1 MNSQPSIN
9 IDIATAT
16 ATGLNILDTFIKTST
31 PVIKNISE
39 KLGEFERNITNDLN
53 GNANDNANGNANDNA
68 NANGNANDNA
78 NGNATYLNKNKCV
91 KSLEYKQ
98 HETDN
103 SLFIAVNIPRISKEQ
118 CIINF
123 KDYKLIITAQ
133 TDEPEFGFEFLVKEF
148 YRLNILLPK
157 TVMKNNIIANY
168 KNGMLYITINKQ
180 VINEERIDINSL

>member
-31 PVIKNISE
+31 PIIKNISE

-53 GNANDNANGNANDNA
+53 GYANDNANGNANDNA
-68 NANGNANDNA
+68 NS
-78 NGNATYLNKNKCV
+78 NATYLNKNKCV

-148 YRLNILLPK
+148 LSSSSF
-157 TVMKNNIIANY
+157 
-168 KNGMLYITINKQ
+168 
-180 VINEERIDINSL
+180 ESS